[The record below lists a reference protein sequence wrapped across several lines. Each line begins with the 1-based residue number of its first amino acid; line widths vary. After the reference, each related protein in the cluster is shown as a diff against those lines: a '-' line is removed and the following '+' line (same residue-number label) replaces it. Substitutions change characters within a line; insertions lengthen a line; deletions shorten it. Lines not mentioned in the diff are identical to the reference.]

1 MTTMQTI
8 QTRTTI
14 KQRGSWKQFQR
25 KQRFRQF
32 YLGRSRSRWNTNNG
46 VFGGVRVSAKMSSK
60 EEMIHTFTQK
70 IELPDERILIVNA
83 KTAKSS
89 GIHTVALECEPSLPA
104 KGLIL
109 HWGVIR
115 PNEDKKKW
123 HVLPRELFP
132 PGTTVYKEK
141 AMQTPFPRMTKLVI
155 VLDAEATAIH
165 FALKNEE
172 TGKWITGPNKKDFV
186 IQLNGKGSV
195 SSNGTAAAAV
205 AAPTAAAEQPVV
217 AFPSPPPTPA
227 SPPPPSHQSLIT
239 NAYVKPSNALDNL
252 IKVVAFTKWE
262 EKGRLEVSESE
273 REAMLNETSESI
285 IRELEGG
292 AKLDAIMK
300 RFGIIEE
307 GGSSSSESSSFS
319 TRDEKILPQQLH
331 YSCSRAHSAPGVAS
345 CLTRGAE

>member
-1 MTTMQTI
+1 MTTMQTTI
-8 QTRTTI
+8 QTI
-14 KQRGSWKQFQR
+14 KQQREGSSWNQQFQR

-32 YLGRSRSRWNTNNG
+32 YLLGRNRSQRSRWNTNNG
-46 VFGGVRVSAKMSSK
+46 ASGVVRVSAKMSSK
-60 EEMIHTFTQK
+60 EEMIHTWVTQK
-70 IELPDERILIVNA
+70 IELTDERILIVNA

-115 PNEDKKKW
+115 PNENKKKW

-186 IQLNGKGSV
+186 IQLNGEKGSV
-195 SSNGTAAAAV
+195 SSNGAAAAAV

-227 SPPPPSHQSLIT
+227 SPP
-239 NAYVKPSNALDNL
+239 
-252 IKVVAFTKWE
+252 
-262 EKGRLEVSESE
+262 
-273 REAMLNETSESI
+273 
-285 IRELEGG
+285 
-292 AKLDAIMK
+292 
-300 RFGIIEE
+300 
-307 GGSSSSESSSFS
+307 
-319 TRDEKILPQQLH
+319 
-331 YSCSRAHSAPGVAS
+331 AP
-345 CLTRGAE
+345 

>member
-1 MTTMQTI
+1 M
-8 QTRTTI
+8 
-14 KQRGSWKQFQR
+14 
-25 KQRFRQF
+25 
-32 YLGRSRSRWNTNNG
+32 
-46 VFGGVRVSAKMSSK
+46 VRVSAKMSSK
-60 EEMIHTFTQK
+60 EEMINTFTQK
-70 IELPDERILIVNA
+70 IELPDQRVLIVNA

-115 PNEDKKKW
+115 PNENKKKW

-186 IQLNGKGSV
+186 IQLNGEKGSV
-195 SSNGTAAAAV
+195 GSSNGTVAAAV
-205 AAPTAAAEQPVV
+205 AAPKTAAEQPVV
-217 AFPSPPPTPA
+217 AFSSPTPA

-262 EKGRLEVSESE
+262 ETGRLEVSESE
-273 REAMLNETSESI
+273 REAMLNEASESI

-319 TRDEKILPQQLH
+319 SSSPPPKQQQQHNNSNNKKEKETKGCDKSASLAPTALP
-331 YSCSRAHSAPGVAS
+331 SN
-345 CLTRGAE
+345 GANITTPVKREPL

>member
-1 MTTMQTI
+1 
-8 QTRTTI
+8 
-14 KQRGSWKQFQR
+14 
-25 KQRFRQF
+25 
-32 YLGRSRSRWNTNNG
+32 
-46 VFGGVRVSAKMSSK
+46 VVRVSAKMSSK
-60 EEMIHTFTQK
+60 EEMINTFTQK
-70 IELPDERILIVNA
+70 IELPDQRVLIVNA

-115 PNEDKKKW
+115 PNENKKKW

-186 IQLNGKGSV
+186 IQLNGEKGSV
-195 SSNGTAAAAV
+195 GSSNGTVAAAV

-217 AFPSPPPTPA
+217 AFSSPPA
-227 SPPPPSHQSLIT
+227 NS
-239 NAYVKPSNALDNL
+239 
-252 IKVVAFTKWE
+252 
-262 EKGRLEVSESE
+262 
-273 REAMLNETSESI
+273 
-285 IRELEGG
+285 
-292 AKLDAIMK
+292 
-300 RFGIIEE
+300 RF
-307 GGSSSSESSSFS
+307 SSSFS
-319 TRDEKILPQQLH
+319 SFSSVFDYQRVRETVQRV
-331 YSCSRAHSAPGVAS
+331 G
-345 CLTRGAE
+345 

>member
-1 MTTMQTI
+1 
-8 QTRTTI
+8 
-14 KQRGSWKQFQR
+14 
-25 KQRFRQF
+25 
-32 YLGRSRSRWNTNNG
+32 
-46 VFGGVRVSAKMSSK
+46 VVRVSAKMSSK
-60 EEMIHTFTQK
+60 EEMINTFTQK
-70 IELPDERILIVNA
+70 IELPDQRVLIVNA

-115 PNEDKKKW
+115 PNENKKKW

-186 IQLNGKGSV
+186 IQLNGEKGSV
-195 SSNGTAAAAV
+195 GSSNGTVAAAV
-205 AAPTAAAEQPVV
+205 AAPKTAAEQPVV
-217 AFPSPPPTPA
+217 AFSSPTPA
-227 SPPPPSHQSLIT
+227 SPPPSHQSLIT

-273 REAMLNETSESI
+273 RETMLNEASESI

-319 TRDEKILPQQLH
+319 SSSPPPKQQQQQQQQEGKGNERLRQICESRSNGASIKWGKYYDASQTGTALVRDMYVETREKNNM
-331 YSCSRAHSAPGVAS
+331 
-345 CLTRGAE
+345 